1 MEIPKITL
9 CIPTYNR
16 FDTFLVHNLPKYLA
30 NHYIDE
36 IVISDENGE
45 DIKKIAAHFPN
56 EPRLKLFKN
65 ETRLGPFR
73 NKDVAVSHATN
84 EWVCLMDSDNF
95 APLSYFDAWAAYI
108 CKNGIDKK
116 NIYSPC
122 KTIPQPNHGGFDF
135 TFFSNSIITKKNAID
150 STKISSGAVL
160 VNTGNYI
167 FHRDNFLNTVDVFPE
182 LHSKL
187 DVQDVM
193 FKNAL
198 LLIKNSVIHV
208 VPDMMYDHIVHNG
221 SFFLNNV
228 SDFQNAH
235 NLVLTIYEHMKTM
248 E

>member
-45 DIKKIAAHFPN
+45 DLNKIAIHFPN
-56 EPRLKLFKN
+56 ELRLKLFKN

-95 APLSYFDAWAAYI
+95 APLFYFDAWAEYI
-108 CKNGIDKK
+108 RKNGINNK
-116 NIYSPC
+116 NIYAPC
-122 KTIPQPNHGGFDF
+122 KTIPQKNHGGFDF
-135 TFFSNSIITKKNAID
+135 IFGMNVPITKKNVNEIIKNPVG
-150 STKISSGAVL
+150 TTL
-160 VNTGNYI
+160 LNTGNYI
-167 FHRDNFLNTVDVFPE
+167 FHKDNFLDTTDVFPE

-187 DVQDVM
+187 DVQDVL

-198 LLIKNSVIHV
+198 LLIKNSTIHV
-208 VPDMMYDHIVHNG
+208 VPYMMYDHIVHNG
-221 SFFLNNV
+221 SFFLNNI
-228 SDFQNAH
+228 SDFDNA
-235 NLVLTIYEHMKTM
+235 NKEVLKIYEYIQTM